1 MGEWTGE
8 VEDILEK
15 LRINAVNLSEYHR
28 KRYYHFKAYGKWFR
42 LPLIVLASINSTA
55 SVGLQPLMEQQII
68 SGITCLIGMFMGII
82 SAYELYLGIQGN
94 MELELKQSKDF
105 YTLSIDLFKTLSLRR
120 ENRGEDGKDYL
131 NKKYSHYIKLTE
143 ASNLLKRKLAV
154 DTLTTIPNEYIDL
167 TPKGSDDGM
176 ELKLP
181 PAYQKPRPSYSQE
194 DLNEITTAIDEK
206 MVMITEEKQE
216 EEEEEDLILS
226 HNNI

>member
-15 LRINAVNLSEYHR
+15 LRINCVNLSEYHR

-42 LPLIVLASINSTA
+42 LPLIILASINSTA
-55 SVGLQPLMEQQII
+55 SVGLQPLLEQSVI
-68 SGITCLIGMFMGII
+68 SGITCILGMTMGII

-143 ASNLLKRKLAV
+143 ASNLLKRKLVV
-154 DTLTTIPNEYIDL
+154 DTLTTIPTECIDE
-167 TPKGSDDGM
+167 TPKGSDTEEIQLGS
-176 ELKLP
+176 LYT
-181 PAYQKPRPSYSQE
+181 APRP
-194 DLNEITTAIDEK
+194 
-206 MVMITEEKQE
+206 
-216 EEEEEDLILS
+216 
-226 HNNI
+226 

>member
-15 LRINAVNLSEYHR
+15 LRINCVNLSEYHR

-42 LPLIVLASINSTA
+42 LPLIILASINSTA
-55 SVGLQPLMEQQII
+55 SVGLQPLLEQSVI
-68 SGITCLIGMFMGII
+68 SGITCILGMTMGII

-131 NKKYSHYIKLTE
+131 IKNIVII
-143 ASNLLKRKLAV
+143 SNL
-154 DTLTTIPNEYIDL
+154 
-167 TPKGSDDGM
+167 
-176 ELKLP
+176 
-181 PAYQKPRPSYSQE
+181 QKQV
-194 DLNEITTAIDEK
+194 IC
-206 MVMITEEKQE
+206 
-216 EEEEEDLILS
+216 
-226 HNNI
+226 

>member
-15 LRINAVNLSEYHR
+15 LRINCVNLSEYHR

-42 LPLIVLASINSTA
+42 LPLIILASINSTA

-143 ASNLLKRKLAV
+143 ASNLLKRKLV
-154 DTLTTIPNEYIDL
+154 IDTLTTIPNEMIDE
-167 TPKGSDDGM
+167 TPKGSDTEEIQLGS
-176 ELKLP
+176 LYT
-181 PAYQKPRPSYSQE
+181 APRPSYSQE
-194 DLNEITTAIDEK
+194 DLKEISQHITNELVE
-206 MVMITEEKQE
+206 ITEETSLVEPKENIE
-216 EEEEEDLILS
+216 EI
-226 HNNI
+226 

>member
-15 LRINAVNLSEYHR
+15 LRINAVNLSEHHR
-28 KRYYHFKAYGKWFR
+28 KTYYHFKAYGKWFR

-143 ASNLLKRKLAV
+143 ASNLLKRKLSV
-154 DTLTTIPNEYIDL
+154 DTLTTIPNEYVDL
-167 TPKGSDDGM
+167 TPKGSDDGV

-181 PAYQKPRPSYSQE
+181 NVYQTPRPSYSE
-194 DLNEITTAIDEK
+194 KDLKGMVDTIDEE
-206 MVMITEEKQE
+206 MVKITEETD
-216 EEEEEDLILS
+216 EEEDLILS

>member
-15 LRINAVNLSEYHR
+15 LRINCVNLSEYHR

-42 LPLIVLASINSTA
+42 LPLIILASINSTA

-143 ASNLLKRKLAV
+143 ASNLLKRKLV
-154 DTLTTIPNEYIDL
+154 IDTLTTIPNEMIDE
-167 TPKGSDDGM
+167 TPKGSDTEEIQLGS
-176 ELKLP
+176 LYT
-181 PAYQKPRPSYSQE
+181 APRPSYSQE
-194 DLNEITTAIDEK
+194 DLKEISQHITNEMTE
-206 MVMITEEKQE
+206 ITEETGLVEPKE
-216 EEEEEDLILS
+216 NVEVL
-226 HNNI
+226 

>member
-15 LRINAVNLSEYHR
+15 LRINCVNLSEYHR

-55 SVGLQPLMEQQII
+55 SVGLQPLIEQQII
-68 SGITCLIGMFMGII
+68 SGITCIIGMFMGII
-82 SAYELYLGIQGN
+82 SAYELYLVIQGN

-143 ASNLLKRKLAV
+143 ASNLLKRKLV
-154 DTLTTIPNEYIDL
+154 IDTLTTIPNEMIDE
-167 TPKGSDDGM
+167 TPKGSDTEEIQLGS
-176 ELKLP
+176 LYT
-181 PAYQKPRPSYSQE
+181 APRPSYSQD
-194 DLNEITTAIDEK
+194 DLKEISQHITNELVE
-206 MVMITEEKQE
+206 ITEETSLVEPKENIE
-216 EEEEEDLILS
+216 EI
-226 HNNI
+226 

>member
-15 LRINAVNLSEYHR
+15 LRINCVNLSEYHR

-42 LPLIVLASINSTA
+42 LPLIILASINSTA

-120 ENRGEDGKDYL
+120 ENRGEDGKDHL

-143 ASNLLKRKLAV
+143 ASNLLKRKLV
-154 DTLTTIPNEYIDL
+154 IDTLTTIPNEMIDE
-167 TPKGSDDGM
+167 TPKGSDTEEIQLGS
-176 ELKLP
+176 LYT
-181 PAYQKPRPSYSQE
+181 APRPSYSQD
-194 DLNEITTAIDEK
+194 DLKEISQHITNELVE
-206 MVMITEEKQE
+206 ITEETSLVEPKENIE
-216 EEEEEDLILS
+216 EI
-226 HNNI
+226 